1 MNRSIVF
8 IIFSLFAIGCNVSE
22 ATEYQS
28 KSPTKT
34 YVINTITCLTR
45 EGWVDYKTDYSIY
58 SSYSGR
64 NSMWRFK
71 STDGKTL
78 TFSTCY
84 AEGK

>member
-1 MNRSIVF
+1 MSKLSVLILF
-8 IIFSLFAIGCNVSE
+8 ILFVTGCNTS
-22 ATEYQS
+22 TPYYQS

-34 YVINTITCLTR
+34 YIVNTITCLTR
-45 EGWVDYKTDYSIY
+45 QGWVDYKTEYSIY

-71 STDGKTL
+71 TTDGKTR

-84 AEGK
+84 AEGL